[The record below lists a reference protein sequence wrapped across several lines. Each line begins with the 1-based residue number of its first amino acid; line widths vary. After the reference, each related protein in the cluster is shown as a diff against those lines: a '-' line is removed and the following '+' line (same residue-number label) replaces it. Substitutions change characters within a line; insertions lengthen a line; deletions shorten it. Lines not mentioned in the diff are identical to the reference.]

1 MTKKTFETLVNIEP
15 QEIEWLWRPYIPYN
29 MTTIMDGDPNVGKS
43 FFVTHVAAAVSSG
56 GKDPEYESGFAE
68 GNVLYF
74 SAEDEPS
81 TTIRPRLE
89 AMGGK
94 RPPSTSSDRLYAPR
108 RRWVERGA
116 TRSSVVA
123 ARSHRSGPP
132 YAYVGPGTDIFR
144 PNEIRTVLAKLSE
157 VAKSSDAA
165 LLLVRHLTKGKHD
178 KAI

>member
-29 MTTIMDGDPNVGKS
+29 MTTIIDGDPNVGKS

-56 GKDPEYESGFAE
+56 GKILNTRRVRQ

-89 AMGGK
+89 AMGGNVRRVRVQIDYMPLDEAGLK
-94 RPPSTSSDRLYAPR
+94 EARREVRWWRPDLI
-108 RRWVERGA
+108 
-116 TRSSVVA
+116 VVD
-123 ARSHRSGPP
+123 PL
-132 YAYVGPGTDIFR
+132 YAYVGPGTDIYR